1 MIAAACERGGSTFYG
16 TGMNPGLA
24 QILTIVH
31 SADVTD
37 IENVTCIESVDVSC
51 HHSADTWR
59 NCGYG
64 MPVDDPEVPRLLE
77 LGTRVFG
84 DGVHLMADCLG
95 IELDSVDF
103 EYELGAC
110 TEDIDLGWFQLPK
123 GSLGGSAF
131 RYVGKVAGVPRVE
144 LHLEWQ
150 MTPRTEPHWDI
161 QGCYITKIQGDPVIY
176 SKHLILPK
184 PGTDF
189 SSVEAFAAIGMTVTG
204 MPALTRSA
212 PSSTRRP
219 ASSPAPTC
227 RCAPSPAASRST
239 DEPGLLTAASRSS
252 PAPRAASAWPSP
264 RRSLD
269 RRRVGGAQRPA
280 TPTCSTA
287 PSRAVEAAGA
297 VSGVAGSA
305 ADPAVVDGLL
315 EAAAGLGDLDVLVNC
330 AGTAEPPG
338 SSILDITLEEW
349 QRADRRPPDSTFLT
363 CRAVAPLLVA
373 RGGGAIVNTS
383 SHAFTGVFGGTGY
396 PAGKGG
402 VNSLTYALAAELR
415 EHGVRVNAVC
425 PGART
430 RLSTGPG
437 YEARSRTCTAAASST
452 T

>member
-1 MIAAACERGGSTFYG
+1 MDRIRVFQVATGNVGTEMVRRLQRQPDLELVGLHCYTPDKIGRDAGEIAGIGPVGVVATGTVDEILAVAPDVVTFHGVWPDVELYERVLEAGIDIVTTADFITGHHRNANHPTPSGRTESDVIAAACARGGSTFYG

-150 MTPRTEPHWDI
+150 MTPKTEPHWDI

-204 MPALTRSA
+204 MPALNSIR
-212 PSSTRRP
+212 
-219 ASSPAPTC
+219 
-227 RCAPSPAASRST
+227 
-239 DEPGLLTAASRSS
+239 
-252 PAPRAASAWPSP
+252 
-264 RRSLD
+264 
-269 RRRVGGAQRPA
+269 
-280 TPTCSTA
+280 
-287 PSRAVEAAGA
+287 
-297 VSGVAGSA
+297 
-305 ADPAVVDGLL
+305 AVVD
-315 EAAAGLGDLDVLVNC
+315 A
-330 AGTAEPPG
+330 PPG
-338 SSILDITLEEW
+338 IVTSADLPL
-349 QRADRRPPDSTFLT
+349 RAFAGRFTIDR
-363 CRAVAPLLVA
+363 
-373 RGGGAIVNTS
+373 
-383 SHAFTGVFGGTGY
+383 
-396 PAGKGG
+396 
-402 VNSLTYALAAELR
+402 
-415 EHGVRVNAVC
+415 
-425 PGART
+425 
-430 RLSTGPG
+430 
-437 YEARSRTCTAAASST
+437 
-452 T
+452 